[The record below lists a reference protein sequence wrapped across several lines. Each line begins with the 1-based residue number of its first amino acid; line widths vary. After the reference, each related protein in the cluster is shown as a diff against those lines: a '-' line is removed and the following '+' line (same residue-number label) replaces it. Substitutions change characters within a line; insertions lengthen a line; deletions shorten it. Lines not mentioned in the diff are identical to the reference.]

1 MQIGATGASTYNS
14 PKTSTTN
21 TNSNSDTNINPKTK
35 CWKFT
40 IFCPWGS
47 NWKPNKNTKQSRD
60 NNKLVN
66 SAKNPGSQRIPWI
79 ELNSMGLNWSQ
90 IGRSLQVRYISWN
103 SFVILWWCRRCFK
116 LLQCQISFQV
126 IYPSQLLFVT
136 EKRTF
141 CLQVPISTLVRVL
154 SLNMSDRKNSKL
166 GDFQPVGYGSSFSNC
181 SKDIISTIVKN
192 VAMKMIMM
200 KSKWATKS

>member
-14 PKTSTTN
+14 LKTSTTN
-21 TNSNSDTNINPKTK
+21 TNRE
-35 CWKFT
+35 
-40 IFCPWGS
+40 
-47 NWKPNKNTKQSRD
+47 SR
-60 NNKLVN
+60 K
-66 SAKNPGSQRIPWI
+66 SKNPTYINK
-79 ELNSMGLNWSQ
+79 LNSMGLNWSQ
-90 IGRSLQVRYISWN
+90 MGRSLQVWSISWN
-103 SFVILWWCRRCFK
+103 LFVILWWCRRCFK

-126 IYPSQLLFVT
+126 ICPSQLLFVT

-154 SLNMSDRKNSKL
+154 SLNMSDRENSKL

-192 VAMKMIMM
+192 VAMMMIMM